1 MTVAKRYEERIIHG
15 CTIALAYYALN
26 ALSKG
31 CAEGFTTPSHYF
43 ALQAPGIL
51 ITPHIGGAVRNM
63 RVRGY
68 DFVLEQLDRYL
79 AKEPLNNVR
88 LHGY

>member
-1 MTVAKRYEERIIHG
+1 MDTQ
-15 CTIALAYYALN
+15 ALLA
-26 ALSKG
+26 
-31 CAEGFTTPSHYF
+31 
-43 ALQAPGIL
+43 ALQDRRITAALDVTDPEPLPADHPLWKAPGIL